1 MPEQERGELND
12 KNRVPLKR
20 RYPPLYE
27 KIIPIV
33 LVIIIVAILVLLVF
47 IVGVMVGFFSGTR

>member
-1 MPEQERGELND
+1 LND
-12 KNRVPLKR
+12 KNRVPPKR

-33 LVIIIVAILVLLVF
+33 LVIIIVAIIVLLVF
-47 IVGVMVGFFSGTR
+47 IVGVMVGFFPGTR